1 MNEITAQPNGERRQE
16 APADVATA
24 LRAPS
29 QHPLPDVLPN
39 ATQWRLRVDGLVT
52 RPLAL
57 TLDDLRALPRL
68 EHQGS
73 FTCERGW
80 EEGALRWQGAAL
92 EAVLALAE
100 PSPAATAL
108 YAHSGDFRSL
118 VPLSAAPGAFMA
130 YALAGQALTVER
142 GAPCR
147 LIVVDP
153 DSQLSLK
160 WVDRLE
166 LIHAAPEEPAGP
178 RRPPA

>member
-1 MNEITAQPNGERRQE
+1 MNEITAQPTGEQ
-16 APADVATA
+16 APAEVATA

-29 QHPLPDVLPN
+29 QHPLPEILPD
-39 ATQWRLRVDGLVT
+39 ATRWRLRVDGLVA
-52 RPLAL
+52 RPVAL
-57 TLDDLRALPRL
+57 TLDELRALPRL

-80 EEGALRWQGAAL
+80 EEGALRWQGASL
-92 EAVLALAE
+92 SAVLALAE
-100 PSPAATAL
+100 PSAAATAL
-108 YAHSGDFRSL
+108 YAHAGDFRSL
-118 VPLSAAPGAFMA
+118 VPLSAAPGAFLA
-130 YALAGQALTVER
+130 DALAGQALTVER

-153 DSQLSLK
+153 ESQLSLK

-166 LIHAAPEEPAGP
+166 LIQAAPEEPAGP

>member
-1 MNEITAQPNGERRQE
+1 MSELTKQPTDERRQDQPE
-16 APADVATA
+16 DVADA

-29 QHPLPDVLPN
+29 QHPLPEVLPDT
-39 ATQWRLRVDGLVT
+39 ARWRLRVDGLVA

-57 TLDDLRALPRL
+57 SLDDLRAFPRL

-80 EEGALRWQGAAL
+80 EAGQWRWQGASLA
-92 EAVLALAE
+92 AVLELAGPL
-100 PSPAATAL
+100 PSATAL
-108 YAHSGDFRSL
+108 YAHSDDFRSL
-118 VPLSAAPGAFMA
+118 VPLSAAPGAFLA
-130 YALAGQALTVER
+130 DALAGQALTVER

-153 DSQLSLK
+153 ESQLSLK

-166 LIHAAPEEPAGP
+166 VLHAAPEEPAGP
-178 RRPPA
+178 RRPPS

>member
-1 MNEITAQPNGERRQE
+1 MNENSTQPAGSHRQDT
-16 APADVATA
+16 PDDVAKA

-29 QHPLPDVLPN
+29 QHPLPDVLPD
-39 ATQWRLRVDGLVT
+39 AARWRLRVDGLVT

-57 TLDDLRALPRL
+57 ALDDLRALPRL
-68 EHQGS
+68 EHEGS

-80 EEGALRWQGAAL
+80 EDGQLRWQGAAL
-92 EAVLALAE
+92 SAVLALAE
-100 PSPAATAL
+100 PSPSATAL

-118 VPLSAAPGAFMA
+118 VPLATAPGAFLA
-130 YALAGQALTVER
+130 YQLAGQALTVER

-153 DSQLSLK
+153 ESQLSLK